1 VVINVLTAPPA
12 PPSVTAPDDYTS
24 VAGNIGVNTLIRG
37 VGLARTYQ
45 MQFSPDALGGL
56 PAGARIKE
64 LRFRLST
71 NAAVSFPEAT
81 VTWSDYE
88 VRLAQAAN
96 SVAGMSATFQ
106 ANMLNPML
114 VKDGPLSAVASQ
126 FTAGGNP
133 NAFSAL
139 VVLDTPYVYQGGD
152 LVMHFSHTGSD
163 STNTTFLDAAAT
175 SSPGYGTSFRAL
187 SANAFGGTTGAAAS
201 VTIVEIVFTPTITQ
215 TIARVGNQV
224 MINAAGGLTGATYRI
239 LTSTNVAV
247 PVAQWTPIVTNQF
260 GASGVFSYS
269 HVIQPNV
276 AAQYFRVVL
285 P

>member
-1 VVINVLTAPPA
+1 
-12 PPSVTAPDDYTS
+12 
-24 VAGNIGVNTLIRG
+24 LIRG
-37 VGLARTYQ
+37 SGLARTYQ
-45 MQFSPDALGGL
+45 MQFTPDVLGGL
-56 PAGARIKE
+56 PAVARIKE

-71 NAAVSFPEAT
+71 NSAVSFPEGT

-114 VKDGPLSAVASQ
+114 VKDGPLSAAASQ

-139 VVLDTPYVYQGGD
+139 VVLDTPYLYQGGD
-152 LVMHFSHTGSD
+152 LVMHFTHTGSD
-163 STNTTFLDAAAT
+163 STNTTFLDAVTT

-187 SANAFGGTTGAAAS
+187 SANSFGAPTGNPAGL
-201 VTIVEIVFTPTITQ
+201 TIVEIVFAPTITQ
-215 TIARVGNQV
+215 TIARTGNQV
-224 MINAAGGLTGATYRI
+224 IVSGAGGLAGDTYQI
-239 LTSTNVAV
+239 LTATNIASPLV
-247 PVAQWTPIVTNQF
+247 QWTPIVTNQF
-260 GASGVFSYS
+260 SASGDFSYTG
-269 HVIQPNV
+269 VIQPN
-276 AAQYFRVVL
+276 ARAQFFCVIL